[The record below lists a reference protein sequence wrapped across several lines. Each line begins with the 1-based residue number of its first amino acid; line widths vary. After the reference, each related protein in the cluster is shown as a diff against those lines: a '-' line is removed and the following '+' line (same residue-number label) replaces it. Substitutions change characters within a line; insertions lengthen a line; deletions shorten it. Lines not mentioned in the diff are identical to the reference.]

1 MGAPLWLLEGASGG
15 AWGVLG
21 LPWGYWGASWGPMGG
36 AEAVKK
42 KFRALIEP
50 SRGPERSEV
59 APQRPPK
66 GTKKKAKIAPT

>member
-1 MGAPLWLLEGASGG
+1 MGPGVYGGSPGALGGLLAG
-15 AWGVLG
+15 
-21 LPWGYWGASWGPMGG
+21 PWE
-36 AEAVKK
+36 AEVVNK

-66 GTKKKAKIAPT
+66 GTKKEAKIAPT